1 MRSSRTVCLL
11 PMALLCL
18 LPDTSQA
25 QSARNSSGA
34 PALSVHNQKQ
44 SFARAAT
51 DTFLPTSEPGIREV
65 IANKYKKRYE
75 EWKAEFV
82 STEIGRAQW
91 DAYAGSTQFVLTIV
105 ISDENSHGETPANG
119 AVGVLTTP
127 ITATFSEAANAA
139 TVTTST
145 VQLRDSS
152 NTLIAA
158 TVTLGNKI
166 YAGYPDPVYYPVMS
180 ALAPENSSYGLGGSI
195 LAATKIAHEFGHLNR
210 MANTQASI
218 YQLQRQLVP
227 VYNSILL
234 SNGRNPHDP
243 RLLELSLKMGGT
255 PVELWEDREY
265 WGEVNA
271 MRFLRDRLETGG
283 HQCSVFNKIKEYV
296 RLYAQAYEKRFAEVA
311 ASGSTPH
318 SCSWQ

>member
-1 MRSSRTVCLL
+1 MRSSRTVCFL

-51 DTFLPTSEPGIREV
+51 DIFLPTSEPGIREV

-91 DAYAGSTQFVLTIV
+91 DAYAGSAQFVLTIV
-105 ISDENSHGETPANG
+105 ISDENSHGAG
-119 AVGVLTTP
+119 
-127 ITATFSEAANAA
+127 
-139 TVTTST
+139 TS
-145 VQLRDSS
+145 QYKWDQSGR
-152 NTLIAA
+152 LIAA

-234 SNGRNPHDP
+234 SNGRNPRDP